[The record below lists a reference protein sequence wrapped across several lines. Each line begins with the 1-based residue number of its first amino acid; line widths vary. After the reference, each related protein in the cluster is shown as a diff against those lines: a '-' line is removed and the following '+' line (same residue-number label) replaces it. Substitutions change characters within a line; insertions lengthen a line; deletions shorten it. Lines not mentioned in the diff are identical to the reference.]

1 MSPSLLNNS
10 SLSDIRLRDEYV
22 NQTTK
27 HHSNAWEDQILQ
39 ATKACEAWKSEADES
54 NRKVCVDRRIYLQI
68 REFVENSKTI
78 MYCDLLNLKATEAK
92 QQRDEALNHVQLL
105 TDKLEQV
112 SNGQNGSI
120 PIPKDLRGL
129 SIQKLKTL
137 QVSVVWWADAVFC
150 FEFFTECI

>member
-1 MSPSLLNNS
+1 M
-10 SLSDIRLRDEYV
+10 
-22 NQTTK
+22 TFM
-27 HHSNAWEDQILQ
+27 H
-39 ATKACEAWKSEADES
+39 
-54 NRKVCVDRRIYLQI
+54 
-68 REFVENSKTI
+68 
-78 MYCDLLNLKATEAK
+78 CDLLNLKATEAK

-137 QVSVVWWADAVFC
+137 QVSVVWWADAA
-150 FEFFTECI
+150 FFLFQFLNFH